1 MSLPAVLILAW
12 MPTVVLALPSCC
24 VNTTSGTDLL
34 DDCVCLVDNVQLSR
48 QTLAPG
54 ETKLY
59 HWVLGM
65 DNSALV
71 SGSVRGNLT
80 FEASTGRRRSQR
92 GR

>member
-1 MSLPAVLILAW
+1 MSLSAVLILAW